1 MSLTLIIILI
11 VAGLLFLLLEVM
23 VIPGTTVVGVA
34 GFALIAF
41 SVWESYHTF
50 GTPIGHFVLLGTIF
64 FTILT
69 IYLSLKSKTWNKIM
83 LKTEVDGRVNEID
96 TNNIKVGDSGVSVSR
111 LAPSGKALFNNEY
124 YEVHTNGE
132 FIDQETN
139 ILVTH
144 FLDNKVFV
152 KRKN

>member
-41 SVWESYHTF
+41 SVYESYHVF
-50 GTPIGHFVLLGTIF
+50 GTPTGHFILLGTIF
-64 FTILT
+64 FAILT
-69 IYLSLKSKTWNKIM
+69 IYLSLKSKTWNRIM

-96 TNNIKVGDSGVSVSR
+96 ENVVKAGDSGITVSR
-111 LAPSGKALFNNEY
+111 LSPSGKAIINDEY
-124 YEVHTNGE
+124 FEVHTNGE
-132 FIDQETN
+132 FIDQETEVV
-139 ILVTH
+139 VTQL
-144 FLDNKVFV
+144 FDNKIFV
-152 KRKN
+152 KRKI

>member
-11 VAGLLFLLLEVM
+11 IAGLLFLLLEVM

-50 GTPIGHFVLLGTIF
+50 GTPLGHFVLLGTIF

-83 LKTEVDGRVNEID
+83 LKTEVDGRVNELD
-96 TNNIKVGDSGVSVSR
+96 TNHIKVGDSGISVSR
-111 LAPSGKALFNNEY
+111 LAPSGKAIFNDEY
-124 YEVHTNGE
+124 FEVHTNGE

-152 KRKN
+152 KRKT

>member
-41 SVWESYHTF
+41 SVYESYHVF
-50 GTPIGHFVLLGTIF
+50 GTPTGHFILLGTIF

-69 IYLSLKSKTWNKIM
+69 IYLSLKSKTWNRIM

-96 TNNIKVGDSGVSVSR
+96 ENVVKAGDSGITVSR
-111 LAPSGKALFNNEY
+111 LSPSGKAIINDEY
-124 YEVHTNGE
+124 FEVHTNGE
-132 FIDQETN
+132 FIDQETEVV
-139 ILVTH
+139 VTQL
-144 FLDNKVFV
+144 FDNKIFV
-152 KRKN
+152 KRKI

>member
-23 VIPGTTVVGVA
+23 VIPGSTVVGVA

-41 SVWESYHTF
+41 AVWESYRSF
-50 GTPIGHFVLLGTIF
+50 GIPTAHFILLGTIF

-69 IYLSLKSKTWNKIM
+69 IYFSLKSKTWNKIM
-83 LKTEVDGRVNEID
+83 LNTEVDGRVNELD
-96 TNNIKVGDSGVSVSR
+96 TNHIKVGDSGITVSR
-111 LAPSGKALFNNEY
+111 LAPSGKAIFNDEY
-124 YEVHTNGE
+124 FEVHTNGE

-152 KRKN
+152 KRKT

>member
-11 VAGLLFLLLEVM
+11 IAGLLFLLLEVM

-144 FLDNKVFV
+144 FLDNKLFV
-152 KRKN
+152 KRKT

>member
-144 FLDNKVFV
+144 FLDNKLFV
-152 KRKN
+152 KRKT